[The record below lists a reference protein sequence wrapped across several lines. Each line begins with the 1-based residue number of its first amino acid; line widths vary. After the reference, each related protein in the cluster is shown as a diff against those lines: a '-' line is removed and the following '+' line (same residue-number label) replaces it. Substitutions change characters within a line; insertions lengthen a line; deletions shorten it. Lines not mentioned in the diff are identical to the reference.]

1 MPHLSVIIPA
11 YNEEKRLPSTLE
23 SVHNFLSESE
33 YEFEVI
39 IVDDGSSDNTKAVVN
54 EFAAS
59 HCNVRLIAHTPNMG
73 KGYSV
78 REGMLKAEGDF
89 LLLDDADGA
98 SPIEEVVRLMQSI
111 EAGADV
117 AIGSRA
123 KSGGETVVKALSHR
137 KHIGNTFNVIVQS
150 SLLPGIDDTQ
160 CGFKLFKRD
169 VAMDLFSI
177 AKLNRYAFDVEILY
191 LARAKGYKI
200 AEVPINWTNIE
211 GSKINLVTD
220 PVSMLFEIGKVILGR
235 MSGSYGNL
243 SKSKK
248 LPGGGTNA
256 GSSQLGSGECK
267 TEAENK

>member
-23 SVHNFLSESE
+23 SVHNFLSDCEQD
-33 YEFEVI
+33 FEI
-39 IVDDGSSDNTKAVVN
+39 IVVDDGSSDNTKTVVN

-59 HCNVRLIAHTPNMG
+59 HCSVRLIAHTPNMG

-78 REGMLKAEGDF
+78 REGMLKAEGEF

-98 SPIEEVVRLMQSI
+98 SPIGEIVRLMRAI
-111 EAGADV
+111 EEGADV

-123 KSGGETVVKALSHR
+123 KPGDETVVKSLSHR
-137 KHIGNTFNVIVQS
+137 KHIGNTFNMIVQS
-150 SLLPGIDDTQ
+150 SLLPGIQDTQ

-191 LARAKGYKI
+191 LARLKGYTI

-220 PVSMLFEIGKVILGR
+220 PMSMLFELSKVGLGR
-235 MSGSYGNL
+235 VCGSYGKM
-243 SKSKK
+243 SKLKRQ
-248 LPGGGTNA
+248 PTDGDGANA
-256 GSSQLGSGECK
+256 GSS
-267 TEAENK
+267 